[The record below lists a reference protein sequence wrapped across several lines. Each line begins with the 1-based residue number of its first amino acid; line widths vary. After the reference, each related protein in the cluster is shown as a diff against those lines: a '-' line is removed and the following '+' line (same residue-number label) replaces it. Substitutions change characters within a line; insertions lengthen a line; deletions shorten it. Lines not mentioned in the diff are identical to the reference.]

1 MYIIYRKKVGE
12 VMYYVV
18 DQSNPKEPMEY
29 IRVTRKDI
37 YELKEIQIYNF
48 VGKPIN
54 DDEISLCQYV
64 LEDIEV
70 PSYYDTKPVRVGTM
84 YTHLLNMYKM
94 NLYGQYNINFYNDID
109 FILFFDNIQN
119 LNLNFNFNFKNISQ
133 ESAQKLI
140 IDNVSNF
147 IKKSSKKT
155 TNVILNKYIT
165 DPLLNENISQINLIN
180 DKYAIYSLYHDFK
193 AIESTTTFI
202 FNKFIIHSLDTLIN
216 IISSSNYSSLFK
228 SKKLNDIFEHDYYE
242 LLNFP
247 NEHRCFRVLTYF
259 IRVFDPC
266 ICSTKDKY
274 YETLLRYLIT
284 LQSEYKSSLYI
295 DDIPDNMNLEESIY
309 LLFTIYG
316 ILHLYQSL
324 HIEVSNYK
332 DLFNSTDYSFEK
344 YESSV
349 TYKIEAKNC
358 DSSWFWNNDIKTLCK
373 TLDDILHDARVEDGF
388 KKNIHKK
395 ILKEHINQMDTI
407 YSADMPLEFLVIQQF
422 FILLANRIASVDL
435 YESKYESKIG
445 IANIIERSIKNC
457 QTIILPDNYANL
469 DEYIAKFMAEYIAEY
484 IADNSTEIG
493 SFLSQSINNQIFK
506 RKNILYY
513 NLKKHNIIDLFK
525 PAIESYLLFSKH
537 PINQC
542 SHCHMFF
549 LKTSPNRKF
558 CDSALTLKSGLTCKE
573 EREAI
578 TDHKSEYQKTTNDF
592 KQYLQKVTLKGDE
605 PYTRRVYNI
614 LEKNKYFDSKKTKN
628 FEEKPKMSKSD
639 TKDLLWMLNSFF
651 NYSYAIMES
660 MNFQKIVKDPTFKDI
675 RYYNNSPENNF
686 TPDAYKKLF
695 KEYKIYTRTNKGN
708 KVTEVFNIY
717 DSLVEFSKSKDSILN
732 FKTIR
737 SKSMQDLN
745 GDDIAKLFEITETVI
760 HVFFLKLSEWY
771 LEDPDQDYPSF
782 KYAFPKEYATSELGN
797 IQYINKNANDNI
809 ENIDNL
815 KEKIKKK
822 RNDPYIA
829 EDIKTKVQI
838 NGARERQVIN
848 LITELREKISDNHPV
863 K

>member
-1 MYIIYRKKVGE
+1 
-12 VMYYVV
+12 MYYVV

-29 IRVTRKDI
+29 IRVTSEDI
-37 YELKEIQIYNF
+37 YKLKKVQIIKF
-48 VGKPIN
+48 IGKSIN
-54 DDEISLCQYV
+54 DDEISLCHYV
-64 LEDIEV
+64 LKDIEI
-70 PSYYDTKPVRVGTM
+70 PYYYDTKPVRVGTM

-94 NLYGQYNINFYNDID
+94 SLHGQYNINFYNDID

-119 LNLNFNFNFKNISQ
+119 LNLNFNFKNISQ

-193 AIESTTTFI
+193 SIESTTSFI
-202 FNKFIIHSLDTLIN
+202 FNKLIIHSLDTLIN

-228 SKKLNDIFEHDYYE
+228 SKKLNDIFEHDHYE
-242 LLNFP
+242 LLNFT
-247 NEHRCFRVLTYF
+247 NEHRYFQVLTYF

-274 YETLLRYLIT
+274 YETLLKYLIK
-284 LQSEYKSSLYI
+284 LQSEFKTSLYI
-295 DDIPDNMNLEESIY
+295 DTIPDSMNWEESVY
-309 LLFTIYG
+309 LLLEINI
-316 ILHLYQSL
+316 ILNLYQSL

-349 TYKIEAKNC
+349 TYKIETKDY
-358 DSSWFWNNDIKTLCK
+358 DSTCFWNNDIKNLFEI
-373 TLDDILHDARVEDGF
+373 LYDISIHDGF
-388 KKNIHKK
+388 SKDIHKRNF
-395 ILKEHINQMDTI
+395 KELINQMDTI

-484 IADNSTEIG
+484 IDDNSTEIG

-717 DSLVEFSKSKDSILN
+717 DSLVKFSESKDSELS

-737 SKSMQDLN
+737 SKSMQKLN

-760 HVFFLKLSEWY
+760 HVFFLELSEWY
-771 LEDPDQDYPSF
+771 LEDPDQDYPTF

-809 ENIDNL
+809 DNL

-822 RNDPYIA
+822 GNDPYIA

-838 NGARERQVIN
+838 NEDRKDQVIK
-848 LITELREKISDNHPV
+848 LITELKENIKKNHPV

>member
-1 MYIIYRKKVGE
+1 M
-12 VMYYVV
+12 
-18 DQSNPKEPMEY
+18 
-29 IRVTRKDI
+29 
-37 YELKEIQIYNF
+37 
-48 VGKPIN
+48 
-54 DDEISLCQYV
+54 SL
-64 LEDIEV
+64 
-70 PSYYDTKPVRVGTM
+70 
-84 YTHLLNMYKM
+84 H
-94 NLYGQYNINFYNDID
+94 GQYNINFYNDID

-202 FNKFIIHSLDTLIN
+202 FKKLIIHSLDTLIN

-228 SKKLNDIFEHDYYE
+228 SKKLNDIFEDDYYE
-242 LLNFP
+242 LLDFTNKHPYFW
-247 NEHRCFRVLTYF
+247 VLTYF
-259 IRVFDPC
+259 IKEIETC
-266 ICSTKDKY
+266 IPSKKDKY
-274 YETLLRYLIT
+274 YETLLNYLIKV
-284 LQSEYKSSLYI
+284 QSEYKSSLYI
-295 DDIPDNMNLEESIY
+295 DDIPDSMNLDESIY
-309 LLFTIYG
+309 LLFRIYS

-332 DLFNSTDYSFEK
+332 DLFNSADYSFEK

-349 TYKIEAKNC
+349 TYKIEAKDC
-358 DSSWFWNNDIKTLCK
+358 DSSWFWNNDIKNL
-373 TLDDILHDARVEDGF
+373 LEILYDISIHDGF
-388 KKNIHKK
+388 SKDIHKRNF
-395 ILKEHINQMDTI
+395 KELMNQMNEI
-407 YSADMPLEFLVIQQF
+407 YSADMPLEFLVIQQS

-435 YESKYESKIG
+435 DLYESKIG

-469 DEYIAKFMAEYIAEY
+469 DEYIAKFMAEY

-558 CDSALTLKSGLTCKE
+558 CDSTLTLESGKTCKE

-578 TDHKSEYQKTTNDF
+578 TDQKSEYQKTTNDF

-717 DSLVEFSKSKDSILN
+717 DSLVKFSESKDSELS

-737 SKSMQDLN
+737 SKSMQKLN

-760 HVFFLKLSEWY
+760 HVFFLELSEWY
-771 LEDPDQDYPSF
+771 LDPKQKYPPLKYTFPIDTYSF
-782 KYAFPKEYATSELGN
+782 PEKPEESATFELSS
-797 IQYINKNANDNI
+797 IQYISEDAIKALENKINDAQQ
-809 ENIDNL
+809 
-815 KEKIKKK
+815 
-822 RNDPYIA
+822 DP
-829 EDIKTKVQI
+829 DIKM
-838 NGARERQVIN
+838 NGAREKQVID
-848 LITELREKISDNHPV
+848 LITELKENIKKNHPV

>member
-1 MYIIYRKKVGE
+1 
-12 VMYYVV
+12 MYYVV

-29 IRVTRKDI
+29 IRVTSEDI
-37 YELKEIQIYNF
+37 DELKEIQIQRF
-48 VGKPIN
+48 TGKPIN

-64 LEDIEV
+64 LEDIDV

-84 YTHLLNMYKM
+84 YTYLLNMYKM
-94 NLYGQYNINFYNDID
+94 SLDDQYNINFYNDID
-109 FILFFDNIQN
+109 FILFFEKNQN
-119 LNLNFNFNFKNISQ
+119 APFDLENLSQ
-133 ESAQKLI
+133 ESRQDLI
-140 IDNVSNF
+140 IDNVLNF

-165 DPLLNENISQINLIN
+165 DPLLNKNISQINLIN

-193 AIESTTTFI
+193 SIESTTSFI
-202 FNKFIIHSLDTLIN
+202 FNKLIIHSLDTLIN

-242 LLNFP
+242 LENFS
-247 NEHRCFRVLTYF
+247 NEHRYFRVLTSF
-259 IRVFDPC
+259 MVIIKTIVPT
-266 ICSTKDKY
+266 TKDKY
-274 YETLLRYLIT
+274 YETLLRYLII
-284 LQSEYKSSLYI
+284 LQCIFESSLYI
-295 DDIPDNMNLEESIY
+295 DDIPDNMNLEESIH

-332 DLFNSTDYSFEK
+332 DLFNSADYSFEK

-349 TYKIEAKNC
+349 TYKIKNKDC
-358 DSSWFWNNDIKTLCK
+358 NSSWFWNNDIKTLCK
-373 TLDDILHDARVEDGF
+373 TLNDILHDARVEDEF

-422 FILLANRIASVDL
+422 FILLANRIASVDPYL
-435 YESKYESKIG
+435 SRIGKANIG

-457 QTIILPDNYANL
+457 QTIILPDNYVT
-469 DEYIAKFMAEYIAEY
+469 
-484 IADNSTEIG
+484 IADSFTEIG

-513 NLKKHNIIDLFK
+513 NLKIHTIIDLFK

-537 PINQC
+537 PIDQC

-558 CDSALTLKSGLTCKE
+558 CDSALTLKSGMTCKE

-578 TDHKSEYQKTTNDF
+578 TDQKSEYQKTTNDF

-717 DSLVEFSKSKDSILN
+717 DSLVKFSESKDSELS

-737 SKSMQDLN
+737 SKSMQKLN

-822 RNDPYIA
+822 RNNPYIA

-838 NGARERQVIN
+838 NGAREKQVIK
-848 LITELREKISDNHPV
+848 LITELREKIFDNHPF